1 MRTSIRGLYRLVFAA
16 IVMVLLSVQ
25 IAVGQDDRPTI
36 TVFRGGVT
44 IDDETDPVILA
55 LEEQANVDIK
65 FVTSGW
71 GEINQ
76 VRNLAL
82 ASDEDIDIYHHMD
95 LSPQWIEDGVIIPL
109 DDYITPED
117 HPYLYGLV
125 HSDMFSAM
133 KRDGHVYY
141 IPMIAEGFDW
151 VFLVRQ
157 DWMDELGLDYPTN
170 EVEFRELLQA
180 FKDRDPDGRTVGWQI
195 EGTGGGFRRTML
207 PVFTAFGVPTSFFNQ
222 EQNFYVSDD
231 GQLEPIVTSDNM
243 KAALQYMNG
252 LYADGLINT
261 DFPTINSFP
270 DLSERYIQAGKAG
283 LSWFPNSGNFPI
295 PDAEVGF
302 LPPFS
307 ATGYE
312 FTRSQGMATNG
323 WIAVSAVS
331 DHPQEAVDL
340 LEYLNSREARKLLTA
355 GVEGVHYASFDDQ
368 GNFERIEENWNYEST
383 YYPLWFYFGQGG
395 ARGVIPIAEYGNAEE
410 ALQHVEIWE
419 PTVGGGLRDT
429 LVASAL
435 WTGDPMMFQFVEF
448 PELNDIKV
456 ALNDALLTGWT
467 EMITADPA
475 NFDAEW
481 DEFVA
486 EWEAA
491 GADEWVQAYQAYYD
505 ENLK

>member
-1 MRTSIRGLYRLVFAA
+1 MRLSKKIIFFILSIA
-16 IVMVLLSVQ
+16 LLLP
-25 IAVGQDDRPTI
+25 IMAVGGQDVPVI

-44 IDDETDPVILA
+44 IDWDADPVILA
-55 LEEQANVDIK
+55 LEEAAGVDVQ
-65 FVTSGW
+65 FVTAGW
-71 GEINQ
+71 GDINQ

-82 ASDEDIDIYHHMD
+82 ASEEDIDIYHHMD
-95 LSPQWIEDGVIIPL
+95 LSPQWIEDEVIISL
-109 DDYITPED
+109 DEYINPDD
-117 HPYLYGLV
+117 HPYLYSLV
-125 HSDMFSAM
+125 HSDMFASM
-133 KRDGHVYY
+133 KRDGKVYY

-157 DWMDELGLDYPTN
+157 DWMDELELDYPTN
-170 EVEFRELLQA
+170 EIEFRELLQA
-180 FKDRDPDGRTVGWQI
+180 FKDRDPDGRTVGWQL

-207 PVFTAFGVPTSFFNQ
+207 PIFTAFGIPTSFFAQ
-222 EQNFYVSDD
+222 EQNFYISDD
-231 GQLEPIVTSDNM
+231 GQLQSIVTSDNM

-295 PDAEVGF
+295 PDAETGF

-312 FTRSQGMATNG
+312 FTKSRGLATNG
-323 WIAVSAVS
+323 WISISAMS
-331 DHPQEAVDL
+331 DTPQEAIDF
-340 LEYLNSREARKLLTA
+340 LEFLNSREARTLLTA
-355 GVEGVHYASFDDQ
+355 GVEGLHYTSFDEN
-368 GNFERIEENWNYEST
+368 GNFERIDDNWEYEST

-395 ARGVIPIAEYGNAEE
+395 ARGVIPIAEYGNVEE
-410 ALQHVEIWE
+410 ALQNVEIWE
-419 PTVGGGLRDT
+419 PTIGGGLRDT
-429 LVASAL
+429 LVASAQ
-435 WTGDPMMFQFVEF
+435 WTGDPMIFQFVEF

-456 ALNDALLTGWT
+456 TLGDALLTGWT

-491 GADEWVQAYQAYYD
+491 GAAEWIQAYQDYYD
-505 ENLK
+505 ENIK